1 MTLAYI
7 VRCNF
12 NREDLEQSWNE
23 WYGGPKLKQMLDKPY
38 FLSVQRFFK
47 SSGAGRNYLAF
58 WILESEQAFETP
70 EYKNDWGFFEW
81 RPYIID
87 WSRDLF
93 APLSGDVRSPV
104 LDDAQALRVV
114 SFEGLSAEEAA
125 AAKLQVEAR
134 RPGVKWMRSVGLDK
148 HTPLI
153 GTEVVDANVPDK
165 PLDIAGVVEG
175 LYRPISDL
183 VHADETAGQPPPAQ
197 GRA

>member
-1 MTLAYI
+1 MSLAYI

-12 NREDLEQSWNE
+12 NREDLEQGWNE
-23 WYGGPKLKQMLDKPY
+23 WYGGPKLKQMLDKPH

-47 SSGAGRNYLAF
+47 SEGAGRNYVAF

-104 LDDAQALRVV
+104 VKDGQALRVI
-114 SFEGLSAEEAA
+114 SFEGLSEAEAGAAMEAVT
-125 AAKLQVEAR
+125 LH
-134 RPGVKWMRSVGLDK
+134 RPGVKWMRTVGLDR
-148 HTPLI
+148 HTPLF
-153 GTEVVDANVPDK
+153 GYEVADASAPDR

-175 LYRPISDL
+175 LYRPISEL
-183 VHADETAGQPPPAQ
+183 VHADENTGN